1 MLCAV
6 EKANTQAPA
15 TSAVRHVSVTEDE
28 AGQRIDNFLAREL
41 KGLPRTRLYRLLRKG
56 EVRVNRGRVQPS
68 FRLTAGDTVRIPPV
82 QMGDNPSTPARVPGG
97 LLDELNAAILH
108 EDDCLLVLNK
118 PAGLAVHGGSGLRFG
133 LIEALRQLRTDCDF
147 LELVHRLDRETSGCL
162 LVAKKR
168 SELRRLHAL
177 LRGNAVEK
185 RYLTL
190 LAGALPRGPVPV
202 EAALDRS
209 GKKLGGQVQVSS
221 GGKASRSVF
230 RRLEVFRHANCTLAE
245 VRIETGRT
253 HQIRV
258 HAAHLGHPVIGD
270 VQYGDAERN
279 REFRGLGQKRLF
291 LHAAELRYQDP
302 DSAAWTEFHAALTPD
317 LEQILDR
324 LRDHSTAGP
333 ARHEMETKQR

>member
-1 MLCAV
+1 MN
-6 EKANTQAPA
+6 KPNSQAAAA
-15 TSAVRHVSVTEDE
+15 TAVRHVSVSTDE

-56 EVRVNRGRVQPS
+56 EVRVNRGRVQPGY
-68 FRLTAGDTVRIPPV
+68 RLTAGDTVRIPPV
-82 QMGDNPSTPARVPGG
+82 QIDETQAGPVRIPDG
-97 LLDELNAAILH
+97 LLDELEAAILH
-108 EDDCLLVLNK
+108 EDERLLVLNK

-133 LIEALRQLRTDCDF
+133 LIEALRQRRTDCAF
-147 LELVHRLDRETSGCL
+147 LELVHRLDRDTSGCL
-162 LVAKKR
+162 LIAKKR
-168 SELRRLHAL
+168 SELRRLHGL

-209 GKKLGGQVQVSS
+209 GKKLGGQVRVES
-221 GGKASRSVF
+221 GGKPSRSVF
-230 RRLEVFRHANCTLAE
+230 RRLDVFRHANCTYAE

-270 VQYGDAERN
+270 VQYGSAERN

-291 LHAAELRYQDP
+291 LHAAELCFRDP
-302 DSAAWTEFHAALTPD
+302 DSGIWSEFQAPLTPD

-324 LRDHSTAGP
+324 LRDDPAAAG
-333 ARHEMETKQR
+333 ARHDRETEQR